1 MAHFSTN
8 HAGYDVAANPVSRF
22 FEIIGNALYTLAMT
36 DSRLRQSEALHA
48 LSDAELA
55 ERGLRRDE
63 IARYVF
69 NDVFWG

>member
-1 MAHFSTN
+1 MAHISTN
-8 HAGYDVAANPVSRF
+8 GAGFDSAANPVSRF
-22 FEIIGNALYTLAMT
+22 FEIIGNAMYSIALS

-55 ERGLRRDE
+55 DRGLRRDQ

-69 NDVFWG
+69 GDMVWG